1 MLAWSPGE
9 RAIANNAM
17 WSRAVSVLDF
27 GGAGSQ
33 CAGLMLLLSLLTAQ
47 MVFRRDCSSAIE
59 EWTREVLTLSGYDQ
73 SLFLPGEVAQVIRHN
88 AYP

>member
-1 MLAWSPGE
+1 
-9 RAIANNAM
+9 
-17 WSRAVSVLDF
+17 
-27 GGAGSQ
+27 
-33 CAGLMLLLSLLTAQ
+33 MLLLSLLIAQ
-47 MVFRRDCSSAIE
+47 MVVRRDCSSAIE